1 MANTYKLDILSPEGN
16 VFSGEVSFATFPTM
30 AGDITVLAGH
40 TAIITKLS
48 VGEVVIDINGE
59 KKFITIAGGF
69 LEFSDNVA
77 SVIADFAIRSE
88 EIDDKKIEEA
98 KKHAQEQMAKKDK
111 ISSAVMEH
119 DLQKAILELK
129 FFENIKSKNKRYK
142 A

>member
-1 MANTYKLDILSPEGN
+1 M
-16 VFSGEVSFATFPTM
+16 
-30 AGDITVLAGH
+30 LAGH

-59 KKFITIAGGF
+59 KKFITISGGF

-77 SVIADFAIRSE
+77 SVIADFAARSE
-88 EIDDKKIEEA
+88 ELDDKKIEEA
-98 KKHAQEQMAKKDK
+98 KKHAREQMARKDK
-111 ISSAVMEH
+111 LSSAVMEH

-129 FFENIKSKNKRYK
+129 VFEHIKSKNKRYK